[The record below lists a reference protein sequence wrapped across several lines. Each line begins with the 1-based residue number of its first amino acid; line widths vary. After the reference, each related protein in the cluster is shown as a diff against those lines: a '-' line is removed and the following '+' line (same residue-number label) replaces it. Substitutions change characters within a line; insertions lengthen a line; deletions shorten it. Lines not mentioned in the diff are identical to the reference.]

1 MKNCRRESWG
11 NDSECYKSA
20 FVHHKM
26 KKKILCVLFNQYDQC
41 GKIACILN
49 DTNSIIIKLQ
59 FFCAM
64 QKFVKSRWK

>member
-26 KKKILCVLFNQYDQC
+26 KKNILCP
-41 GKIACILN
+41 
-49 DTNSIIIKLQ
+49 LQ
-59 FFCAM
+59 LI
-64 QKFVKSRWK
+64 